1 VPPRDWR
8 VRVADILS
16 AVQDIDSHRAT
27 LTAQT
32 FERDRKAVHAV
43 LFNLVVIGEAARNV
57 PDEVQKAHP
66 EVPWADMCAMR
77 NFVAHGYFAVSA
89 AIVWATITE
98 DLPVLVEPLRR
109 LLVQGPSSN
118 EPGH

>member
-16 AVQDIDSHRAT
+16 AVQDIESHRAG

-32 FERDRKAVHAV
+32 FELDRKALQAV

-57 PDEVQKAHP
+57 PDEVQKGHP

-77 NFVAHGYFAVSA
+77 NFVAHGYFAVSP

-98 DLPVLVEPLRR
+98 DFPVLVEPLRR
-109 LLVQGPSSN
+109 LLEEAHPS
-118 EPGH
+118 GALGR